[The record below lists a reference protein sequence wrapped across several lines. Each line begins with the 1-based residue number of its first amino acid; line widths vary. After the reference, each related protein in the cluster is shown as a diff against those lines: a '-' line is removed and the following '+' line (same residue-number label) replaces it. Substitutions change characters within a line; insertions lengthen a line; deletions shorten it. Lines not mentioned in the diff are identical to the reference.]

1 MKKIFLKIILFFLV
15 PIPSFGEGFGI
26 NKSYSYFD
34 GGNIYTNT
42 IMPFSVAKSANF
54 NNLFVHGDEKQLS
67 NLKVGIST
75 TNNIFGLIQIGD
87 GGIMAAIK
95 NGGISQIYYIE
106 TKKTKIYLPLGFIPI
121 YVAGMETRV
130 YGE

>member
-1 MKKIFLKIILFFLV
+1 MHHD
-15 PIPSFGEGFGI
+15 
-26 NKSYSYFD
+26 NKRYD
-34 GGNIYTNT
+34 
-42 IMPFSVAKSANF
+42 
-54 NNLFVHGDEKQLS
+54 GDEKQLS